1 MYLHNSRSRYYYV
14 NYKDSLL
21 FTLWISLGMLWAGEI
36 SIILTL
42 ILNLLLRCML
52 MDKTEKVSLL
62 GHSLFASYLI
72 RLSDNLD
79 TFTYSSP
86 GHFFSLQNLSSK
98 LAQLTCHSNL
108 CHSFQSFNT
117 SYTDTGLWGIYMV
130 CEPATIADML
140 HVVQK
145 EW

>member
-1 MYLHNSRSRYYYV
+1 
-14 NYKDSLL
+14 
-21 FTLWISLGMLWAGEI
+21 MLIIGIHCFIHYEFIWGCI
-36 SIILTL
+36 GLMSIILSL
-42 ILNLLLRCML
+42 ILNLLLRWML
-52 MDKTEKVSLL
+52 MGKTEKLLLL
-62 GHSLFASYLI
+62 GLSPFASYFI
-72 RLSDNLD
+72 FLSGNLD
-79 TFTYSSP
+79 TFTYSSC

>member
-1 MYLHNSRSRYYYV
+1 
-14 NYKDSLL
+14 
-21 FTLWISLGMLWAGEI
+21 MLWAGEI

-98 LAQLTCHSNL
+98 LAQLTCHGNL
-108 CHSFQSFNT
+108 FHSFQSFNT
-117 SYTDTGLWGIYMV
+117 SYTATGLWGTHMV
-130 CEPATIADML
+130 CKPATIADML

-145 EW
+145 EWM

>member
-1 MYLHNSRSRYYYV
+1 M
-14 NYKDSLL
+14 KQ
-21 FTLWISLGMLWAGEI
+21 T
-36 SIILTL
+36 
-42 ILNLLLRCML
+42 
-52 MDKTEKVSLL
+52 VSG
-62 GHSLFASYLI
+62 GHSLFAIGLI
-72 RLSDNLD
+72 FLSGNLG
-79 TFTYSSP
+79 TYTYRCL
-86 GHFFSLQNLSSK
+86 GQIFSLQNLSSK
-98 LAQLTCHSNL
+98 LAQLTCHGNL